1 MKKRTQVT
9 IRTRQR
15 VLVQAVR
22 VRCQHC
28 GAEVPIISPE
38 NAAELMAASEA
49 DVQQLLTRGQL
60 HAVDESPGI
69 TLICANSVSAVST
82 EDETKIELIKE
93 QRNESPNCR

>member
-15 VLVQAVR
+15 VLVPAVR
-22 VRCQHC
+22 VRCQQC
-28 GAEVPIISPE
+28 GAEVPIISAE

-49 DVQQLLTRGQL
+49 DVHQLLTRGEL

-82 EDETKIELIKE
+82 EDENQNGIDQGAKK
-93 QRNESPNCR
+93 